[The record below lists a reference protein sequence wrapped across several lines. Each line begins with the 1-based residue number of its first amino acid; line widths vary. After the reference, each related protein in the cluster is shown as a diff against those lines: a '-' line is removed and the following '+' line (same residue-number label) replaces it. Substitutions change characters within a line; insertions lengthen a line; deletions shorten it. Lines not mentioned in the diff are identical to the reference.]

1 MLKFIGA
8 VVLIVLIVGPL
19 LLQAGVLEDTGL
31 FRELIELEVRAF
43 TDLVDVIRE
52 LVASHSAD
60 KP

>member
-8 VVLIVLIVGPL
+8 VVLIVLIIGPL
-19 LLQAGVLEDTGL
+19 LLQAGMLADAGL

-43 TDLVDVIRE
+43 TDLIDLIRQ
-52 LVASHSAD
+52 LVADHTGE

>member
-31 FRELIELEVRAF
+31 FRELIELEDRAF
-43 TDLVDVIRE
+43 MDLVNLINDLI
-52 LVASHSAD
+52 ADHSGT